1 MYLGLKNKK
10 KPMQQVVLNG
20 LYIGFMHKAMN
31 ASSLD
36 AKAWGE

>member
-1 MYLGLKNKK
+1 
-10 KPMQQVVLNG
+10 MQQVVLNG

-31 ASSLD
+31 ASGLD